1 MCKSCTHI
9 IIAQIVIHSEKIQSV
24 TIYKYEIDLKLCA
37 LTFKV
42 GKYITRAF
50 KNMDASMLRG
60 ATPTHLSDYF
70 PKIFLKYP

>member
-1 MCKSCTHI
+1 MQMCKSCMHI
-9 IIAQIVIHSEKIQSV
+9 IIAQIVIHNEKVQSI

-50 KNMDASMLRG
+50 LNVDASMLRG
-60 ATPTHLSDYF
+60 VICTHLGDIF
-70 PKIFLKYP
+70 PKYY